1 MAKAVPKIKKDQL
14 EKLQNIVN
22 QVNQLQ
28 MQIGGLES
36 QKHELLHMIAN
47 GKTKLDGLQ
56 SDLQKE
62 YGDVSVD
69 IKTGEI
75 KKNESDKKN

>member
-1 MAKAVPKIKKDQL
+1 MAKKIKKEQL
-14 EKLQNIVN
+14 EELQGL
-22 QVNQLQ
+22 VNQLQ
-28 MQIGGLES
+28 NVQSQIGGLEA
-36 QKHELLHMIAN
+36 QKHELLHKIAN
-47 GKTKLDGLQ
+47 GKTELDGLQ

>member
-1 MAKAVPKIKKDQL
+1 MNNKINEEEL
-14 EKLQNIVN
+14 EKLSN
-22 QVNQLQ
+22 QQSIKARLLSD
-28 MQIGGLES
+28 IGAVEA
-36 QKHELLHMIAN
+36 QKHELLHIIAN

>member
-1 MAKAVPKIKKDQL
+1 MAKKIKKAQL
-14 EKLQNIVN
+14 EELQGL
-22 QVNQLQ
+22 VNQLQ
-28 MQIGGLES
+28 NVQSQIGGLEA
-36 QKHELLHMIAN
+36 QKHELLHIIAN

-75 KKNESDKKN
+75 RKNESDKKD